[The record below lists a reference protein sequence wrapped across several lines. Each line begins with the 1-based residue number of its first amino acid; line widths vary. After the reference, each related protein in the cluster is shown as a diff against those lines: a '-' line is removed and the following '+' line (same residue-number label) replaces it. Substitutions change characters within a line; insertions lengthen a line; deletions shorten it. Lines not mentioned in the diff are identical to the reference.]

1 PKPRPGSG
9 LPARRSI
16 VFLRNLRRVS
26 QAGFFVLF
34 LWLLTQTTFR
44 GSFAAQSGAPVRL
57 SWPVEGFL
65 LADPFVALITLLST
79 HELYAGL
86 AWSLGIVFLTL
97 LVGRA
102 FCGWICPFGTLH
114 HLLSFLWPA
123 PAGRGARRIAANRT
137 KGWQR
142 YKYYGLIGLLGAAV
156 CGSVIG
162 GWFDPVCILVRG
174 VGMRVLPALQY
185 LAVRGLAHL
194 ALSDALTV

>member
-1 PKPRPGSG
+1 SPAQRPVRRARASGVAALLHRFVRPKPRPGSG

-86 AWSLGIVFLTL
+86 AW
-97 LVGRA
+97 
-102 FCGWICPFGTLH
+102 
-114 HLLSFLWPA
+114 
-123 PAGRGARRIAANRT
+123 
-137 KGWQR
+137 
-142 YKYYGLIGLLGAAV
+142 
-156 CGSVIG
+156 
-162 GWFDPVCILVRG
+162 
-174 VGMRVLPALQY
+174 
-185 LAVRGLAHL
+185 
-194 ALSDALTV
+194 